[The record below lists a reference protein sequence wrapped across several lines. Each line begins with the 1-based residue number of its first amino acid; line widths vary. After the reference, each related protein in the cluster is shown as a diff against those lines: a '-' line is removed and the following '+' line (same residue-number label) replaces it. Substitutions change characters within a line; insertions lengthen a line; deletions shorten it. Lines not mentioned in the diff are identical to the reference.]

1 MDTLT
6 PYGVMNPFTDRP
18 CALNTPLTFNCSF
31 NDGGCDG
38 DVVGVGLGDVYYPSV
53 QGDSNTPLGGPSTTT
68 ALLFGSGTATKSLLM
83 RHVCDGT
90 VVGGWYYS
98 SVCWGKEAAIGG
110 GHWNYR
116 RCSGGIC

>member
-6 PYGVMNPFTDRP
+6 PYGIMNPLTDRP

-53 QGDSNTPLGGPSTTT
+53 QRDSNTPLGGPSPTTTT
-68 ALLFGSGTATKSLLM
+68 ALLLGSGTATKSLLM
-83 RHVCDGT
+83 RHVCDGS
-90 VVGGWYYS
+90 VVGLRYNS
-98 SVCWGKEAAIGG
+98 SEC
-110 GHWNYR
+110 
-116 RCSGGIC
+116 